1 MIKACIES
9 VKHRKSVVANLLKAV
24 DGFGFWTYLC
34 EPMAPQMLATML
46 VAVSWSAVS
55 GQLRGMSAT
64 NETNATDQKTLR
76 SAWGSCQKYGCP
88 STYIQSQACQC
99 NSRCQDYHNC
109 CSDITSCSAGAP
121 PSASPAGVPSASGHI
136 SGHPDPSK
144 TYPSYPGFTL
154 ALVEEFGSPLDL
166 DSDPIWTCS
175 DGGLFEGDVRFVKQQ
190 IRFEDGKMKI
200 SATKNPGYS
209 TQACS
214 HAEVGTVDHKPLV
227 SGEFRSRRNIFR
239 YGRYEVRMK
248 APDVQRGNPDV
259 DGNFVATMFIFRDAK
274 FRHWREIGIEVT
286 GNSPNSVTTNVLR
299 ADNTEFWRP
308 QIASVRETNVQGNAR
323 AEFHTYGF
331 EWLPDRITWYIDG
344 VPVRSHYGGNPP
356 IPDKSAKVMMN
367 LWIFGP
373 KANFGGRQIDNN
385 RYPMTSEYDWFRFY
399 KWDGETT
406 YPCQGF
412 STSCLSS
419 DDRQGVCACV
429 CSEKYLV
436 KPFRANSEVN
446 H

>member
-1 MIKACIES
+1 
-9 VKHRKSVVANLLKAV
+9 
-24 DGFGFWTYLC
+24 
-34 EPMAPQMLATML
+34 MLATML

-76 SAWGSCQKYGCP
+76 SASGS
-88 STYIQSQACQC
+88 
-99 NSRCQDYHNC
+99 
-109 CSDITSCSAGAP
+109 
-121 PSASPAGVPSASGHI
+121 V

-154 ALVEEFGSPLDL
+154 ALVEEFDSPLDL
-166 DSDPIWTCS
+166 DSDPIWTWS

-274 FRHWREIGIEVT
+274 FRHWREIDIEVT
-286 GNSPNSVTTNVLR
+286 GDSPNSVTTNVLR

-308 QIASVRETNVQGNAR
+308 QIASVREKAT
-323 AEFHTYGF
+323 H
-331 EWLPDRITWYIDG
+331 
-344 VPVRSHYGGNPP
+344 VPNSTPTASSGCPTASPG
-356 IPDKSAKVMMN
+356 
-367 LWIFGP
+367 
-373 KANFGGRQIDNN
+373 
-385 RYPMTSEYDWFRFY
+385 TSTAFR
-399 KWDGETT
+399 
-406 YPCQGF
+406 
-412 STSCLSS
+412 
-419 DDRQGVCACV
+419 
-429 CSEKYLV
+429 
-436 KPFRANSEVN
+436 
-446 H
+446 